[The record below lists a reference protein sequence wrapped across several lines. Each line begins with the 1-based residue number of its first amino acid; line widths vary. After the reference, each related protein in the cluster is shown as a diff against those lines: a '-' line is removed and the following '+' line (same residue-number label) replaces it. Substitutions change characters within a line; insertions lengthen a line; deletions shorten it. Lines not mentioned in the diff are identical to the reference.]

1 MKIGDLVRCR
11 LYNKPEG
18 KSYGDY
24 WDGKLLDIQVHTIK
38 SEIWYLNGTKET
50 MYLVEKPN
58 HSDGI
63 WLHRNEVK
71 GVVKNEKA
79 VQSA

>member
-24 WDGKLLDIQVHTIK
+24 WDGKLLDIQVHTVK
-38 SEIWYLNGTKET
+38 SDIWYRNGIKET
-50 MYLVEKPN
+50 KHLVEKPFHPN
-58 HSDGI
+58 GI

-71 GVVKNEKA
+71 GVVNVAK
-79 VQSA
+79 